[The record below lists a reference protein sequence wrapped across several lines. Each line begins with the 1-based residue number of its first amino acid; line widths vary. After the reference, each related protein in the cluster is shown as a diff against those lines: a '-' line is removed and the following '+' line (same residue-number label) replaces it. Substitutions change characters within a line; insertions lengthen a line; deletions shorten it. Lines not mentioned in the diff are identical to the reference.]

1 MREADRAKKAKDEK
15 DRADRLAAEKKA
27 LEDEVAKVAEDI
39 TKCEAA
45 WKLIEES
52 VQMTGIGKTV
62 ADMDAIG
69 TEISSKYSFNVIL
82 YKSKIANLNAY
93 LTAKL
98 TVNLLDPFKSVL
110 QTLEQ
115 KIKQILDDI
124 KVAHTAIKSSD
135 TNILLK
141 KSEITILIS
150 KINSNIVI
158 HPLWNRQE
166 L

>member
-98 TVNLLDPFKSVL
+98 TVNWLDPFKSVL